1 MGDVGATILVQ
12 RKFAIHSQFLDTVLQ
27 SEGMIEEGE
36 TRQVALLRVHRELEE
51 TAVHL
56 RRNAEH
62 PVYGKYPLTPD
73 ECTPEKPSIIDKS
86 IERLEIAIDNCQS
99 LEELD
104 QLKKDN
110 PVMTHK
116 LMVQWNTRKE
126 ILRVEANNKAMG
138 EKNS

>member
-99 LEELD
+99 IEELD

-110 PVMTHK
+110 PLFPARLLESFNK
-116 LMVQWNTRKE
+116 KRKE
-126 ILRVEANNKAMG
+126 LTHEG
-138 EKNS
+138 